1 MVSIFIFNEQWA
13 MSLLMVGQERFNS
26 HHFKKIHDS
35 RHSIAHKK
43 AIIILEM
50 AKKDVL
56 FNLNAKS
63 E

>member
-1 MVSIFIFNEQWA
+1 